1 MSGITPKAIDDKPK
15 ENGQTDD
22 GQQQSKVWKAT
33 SLGTTLHIHVNT
45 LTKIFT
51 NTANFISRIDD
62 HVYMEVFE
70 LFESHELH
78 LWNISLRML
87 VFSINPLMPA
97 NCLFEALDFIFGI
110 VAVALCSRDK
120 SIPFFVSFFF
130 SFLLFCFVSFLF
142 YRRINRGLLTILN
155 FDFLLTYRPHL
166 IFSSA
171 IHFSNVW
178 YA

>member
-33 SLGTTLHIHVNT
+33 SIGTTLHIHVNT

-51 NTANFISRIDD
+51 NTANFISRID

-87 VFSINPLMPA
+87 VFSINPLFPA

-120 SIPFFVSFFF
+120 SIPFFVSLFFLFFCFFF
-130 SFLLFCFVSFLF
+130 FFN
-142 YRRINRGLLTILN
+142 RRINRGLLVILN
-155 FDFLLTYRPHL
+155 FDFLFTYHPHL
-166 IFSSA
+166 IFHQRY
-171 IHFSNVW
+171 IFRMCDMCNM
-178 YA
+178 